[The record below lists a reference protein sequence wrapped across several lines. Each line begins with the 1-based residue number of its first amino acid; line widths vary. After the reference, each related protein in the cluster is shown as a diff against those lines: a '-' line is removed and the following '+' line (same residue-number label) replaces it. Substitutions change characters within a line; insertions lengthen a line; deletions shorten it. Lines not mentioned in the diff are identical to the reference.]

1 MIDRFRETVKLI
13 LPEFYP
19 KTPGRLNPYFTF
31 ADYRKIWVI
40 GITLL
45 TATALVPLAV
55 ATFTYY
61 QLVQRSVD
69 SELIF
74 RTERVASNARRA
86 VTFFFE
92 EHLDAL
98 KFTVNEIGFDR
109 LTDAD
114 HLVDVLKN
122 LRLGFGGLTD
132 LSVIAD
138 TGLQI
143 TYAGPFKLEGKNY
156 GNQLWFKECKQHNYY
171 VSETF
176 HGYRNVPH
184 MIIAVKG
191 FRPDG
196 SFFIL
201 RATLETERLFQTLT
215 AYEPGT
221 HADIFLTNRSFVL
234 QTPSTYYGNIFEKM
248 SLPPLDYSRKTQT
261 VMSVDNQQ
269 QPIIMGYAFI
279 TTKLTDTPF
288 ILMVVKQKAGM
299 LGVFLALRS
308 NINRVVGFGTLAIV
322 VVVTVLCTIMVN
334 MLFRADRSKAETMVL
349 MEQNNRLA
357 SIGQLAA
364 GVAHEINNPLALI
377 NQAAGYIKDLFVI
390 EKRYHADEALM
401 ESVDCILDAGDKCA
415 TITKQLLGFARKVDT
430 KIQKINLRE
439 VISDVLIFHQKEAIY
454 RNISVA
460 VNMPR
465 EPLEIETDPGKLEQ
479 ILLNL
484 VNNAFHAMEDGCSL
498 KIMASSNNDE
508 SVVISISDNGCGIS
522 KENLQKIFEP
532 FFTTKQKDRGTG
544 LGLAITYGLVK
555 KLHGDISVESKKN
568 EGTTF
573 TITLP
578 VRIQKEEGNNEDTP
592 GG

>member
-1 MIDRFRETVKLI
+1 MIGRFRKTVKLI
-13 LPEFYP
+13 WPEFYP
-19 KTPGRLNPYFTF
+19 KTSARLNPYFTF
-31 ADYRKIWVI
+31 ADYRKIWGI
-40 GITLL
+40 GIALL
-45 TATALVPLAV
+45 TATALAPLAV
-55 ATFTYY
+55 ATITYN

-69 SELIF
+69 SELVL

-92 EHLDAL
+92 ERLDAL
-98 KFTVNEIGFDR
+98 KFTVTEIGFDQ

-114 HLVDVLKN
+114 HLVAVLRN
-122 LRLGFGGLTD
+122 LRLGFGGLAD

-138 TGLQI
+138 TGVQI
-143 TYAGPFKLEGKNY
+143 AYAGPFKLEGKDY
-156 GNQLWFKECKQHNYY
+156 GNQVWFEECKRHSYY

-184 MIIAVKG
+184 IIIAVKG
-191 FRPDG
+191 SRPDG

-201 RATLETERLFQTLT
+201 RATLETERLFHTLSS
-215 AYEPGT
+215 YEPGA

-234 QTPSTYYGNIFEKM
+234 QTPSKYYGDIFEKR

-261 VMSVDNQQ
+261 VISSDNQFRS
-269 QPIIMGYAFI
+269 IITGYAFI
-279 TTKLTDTPF
+279 STKQTDTPF

-299 LGVFLALRS
+299 IGVLLALRS
-308 NINRVVGFGTLAIV
+308 NFNWVAGLGTLIIFVIV
-322 VVVTVLCTIMVN
+322 TILCTIMVN
-334 MLFRADRSKAETMVL
+334 LLFRADRSKAETMVL
-349 MEQNNRLA
+349 MEQSNRLA

-390 EKRYHADEALM
+390 ERRYQIDEVLM

-415 TITKQLLGFARKVDT
+415 TITKQLLGFARNVDT

-439 VISDVLIFHQKEAIY
+439 VISDVLIFHEKEAAY
-454 RNISVA
+454 RNISVTLS
-460 VNMPR
+460 VPK
-465 EPLEIETDPGKLEQ
+465 EKLEIETDPGKLEQ

-484 VNNAFHAMEDGCSL
+484 ITNAFHAMEDGRSL
-498 KIMASSNNDE
+498 EIQAYSSNDE
-508 SVVISISDNGCGIS
+508 SVVISVSDNGCGIP
-522 KENLQKIFEP
+522 KDHLQKIFEP
-532 FFTTKQKDRGTG
+532 FFTTKRKDRGTG

-555 KLHGDISVESKKN
+555 KLHGSISIESEEN

-578 VRIQKEEGNNEDTP
+578 IRIQEKEGKNENTP

>member
-1 MIDRFRETVKLI
+1 MIGRFRKTVKLI
-13 LPEFYP
+13 WPEFYP
-19 KTPGRLNPYFTF
+19 KISPRLNPYFTF
-31 ADYRKIWVI
+31 ADYRKIWGI
-40 GITLL
+40 GIALL

-55 ATFTYY
+55 ATITYN

-69 SELIF
+69 SELVL

-92 EHLDAL
+92 ERLDAL
-98 KFTVNEIGFDR
+98 KFTVTEIGFDQ

-114 HLVDVLKN
+114 HLVAVLRN
-122 LRLGFGGLTD
+122 LRLGFGGLAD

-138 TGLQI
+138 TGVQI
-143 TYAGPFKLEGKNY
+143 AYAGPFKLEGKEY
-156 GNQLWFKECKQHNYY
+156 GNQVWFEECKRHSYY

-191 FRPDG
+191 SRPDG

-201 RATLETERLFQTLT
+201 RATLETERLFQTLSS
-215 AYEPGT
+215 YEPGA

-234 QTPSTYYGNIFEKM
+234 QTPSKYYGDIFEKM

-261 VMSVDNQQ
+261 VISIDNQFRS
-269 QPIIMGYAFI
+269 IITGYAFI
-279 TTKLTDTPF
+279 TTKQTDTPF

-299 LGVFLALRS
+299 IGVLLALRS
-308 NINRVVGFGTLAIV
+308 NFNWVAGLGTLIIV
-322 VVVTVLCTIMVN
+322 VIVTVLCTIMVN
-334 MLFRADRSKAETMVL
+334 LLFRADRLKAETMVL
-349 MEQNNRLA
+349 MEQSNRLA

-390 EKRYHADEALM
+390 AKRYQTDEALM

-415 TITKQLLGFARKVDT
+415 TITKQLLGFARNVDT
-430 KIQKINLRE
+430 KIQKVNLRE
-439 VISDVLIFHQKEAIY
+439 VISDVLIFHQKEAAY

-460 VNMPR
+460 VNMPK
-465 EPLEIETDPGKLEQ
+465 ENLEIETDPGKLEQ

-484 VNNAFHAMEDGCSL
+484 VTNAFHAMEDGHSL
-498 KIMASSNNDE
+498 EIQASSSNDE
-508 SVVISISDNGCGIS
+508 AVVISVSDNGCGIP

-532 FFTTKQKDRGTG
+532 FFTTKKKDRGTG

-555 KLHGDISVESKKN
+555 KLHGSISLESN
-568 EGTTF
+568 ENKGTTF

-578 VRIQKEEGNNEDTP
+578 IRIQEEEGKNEDTP